1 MSDSGPGP
9 SSASAVMAGPLP
21 TKKAPLNIAEMKKKV
36 LLGDLPADFLRLTV
50 PQQQQQQPAQPG
62 QPQQPQQH
70 AVPAGFDPATGGLSA
85 MESFYTFVPPHT
97 RGRIAV
103 RITEAKL
110 TKNYGLVRM
119 DPYCRVRVG
128 NAIFETPTSVSGAK
142 TPKWNRIVN
151 AYLPNGVESIYVQ
164 IFDERAFTQD
174 ECIAWAHVLL
184 PEGIFNGETIDEWY
198 PLSGQQG
205 EGKEGLINLVISFAP
220 VDAPVQNP
228 PQLMAN
234 VEGQQT
240 PEGPLYTDE
249 EVKELNEMFP
259 NIDVE
264 VIRSVLDE
272 KRGDK
277 DGTVT
282 ALLEMAG

>member
-9 SSASAVMAGPLP
+9 SSGATLMAGPLP
-21 TKKAPLNIAEMKKKV
+21 PKKVPLNIVEMKKKV

-50 PQQQQQQPAQPG
+50 PQQQGQPAPGQQPAQ
-62 QPQQPQQH
+62 QH
-70 AVPAGFDPATGGLSA
+70 VVATGFDPTTGGLSA

-205 EGKEGLINLVISFAP
+205 EGREGLINLVISFAP

-228 PQLMAN
+228 PQLMAT
-234 VEGQQT
+234 VEGTGAQPA
-240 PEGPLYTDE
+240 PEGPLYTEE
-249 EVKELNEMFP
+249 EVKELSEMFP
-259 NIDVE
+259 NIDAE